1 MNAATLIQRLTDT
14 GIHLSADGDR
24 LHVEAPPGA
33 ITSELRDLLVNRK
46 TELIEAM
53 SGIRGHLLA
62 LAKSEGV
69 DASLVYA
76 LPSGDVD
83 ACDGLDDA
91 ALTAYVL
98 MLDDTATRE
107 AGKRPVSY
115 TAKAMC
121 RHCGPVWL
129 SPDVLQGAPVIDG
142 WPQVLGCPWCVVRA
156 AERYIPRPTRR
167 TEIDENLMRSEL
179 TATQQ
184 AEHLQRRKEIWEAM
198 ENQVVQAA
206 SPDSEVGYKQ
216 PPKQIKRFAAE
227 TSAATGVNKST
238 VTRATRRAREVCQ
251 EARDLIRGTSASNT
265 NRRN

>member
-1 MNAATLIQRLTDT
+1 MNAATLIQRCSDA
-14 GIHLSADGDR
+14 GIQLSADGDR

-198 ENQVVQAA
+198 QE
-206 SPDSEVGYKQ
+206 
-216 PPKQIKRFAAE
+216 AE
-227 TSAATGVNKST
+227 TGKSFPSSGGAGNQGFADDTAKATGQTKRAVNM
-238 VTRATRRAREVCQ
+238 ATRRAREVCQ